1 VTLAEL
7 VPSLRTSL
15 SARLEPGLWPSSAH
29 ADCAGEVTV
38 GGVPLSHLAAQH
50 GTPTYVLDIDDVRLR
65 CQEYRQTL
73 PGVEI
78 AYASKAFLCAAM
90 VRLVA
95 EEGLT
100 LDVCSAGELAL
111 ARAAGFP
118 AERIV
123 LHGNVK
129 TVEDLKSALSAR
141 VGRIVLDS
149 TDEIDQLAALAR
161 HRQDVLIRV
170 TPEVDAGAH
179 KAVATGVAD
188 QKFGFG
194 LSDGAA
200 VDAVRRVLG
209 HPGLRLVGLHCH
221 LGSQIST
228 VAAYELAARRMV
240 GLLAELGHR
249 FGFQAAQL
257 NLGGGHAV
265 RYTRTDRALDLV
277 SFANRVPEAVRAAC
291 LDHRVPRPALTV
303 EPGRAIV
310 GPAAVALYRVA
321 AVKRRPGLRTFVAVD
336 GGMSDNPRP
345 ALYGA
350 RYSARLIGRP
360 LRALPRPVTVV
371 GRHCEAGDVLAT
383 DVLLPEDVRAGDLL
397 AVPVAGAY
405 QVSMASSYNLVGRPP
420 VVAVSG
426 GASRLLIRRETETD
440 LLGRDME
447 LDAAPGTAPGTGL
460 GTAPGTGLDTKPDTA
475 LTASADGAP
484 GRAHSGPQLGG

>member
-38 GGVPLSHLAAQH
+38 GGVPLSHLAARH
-50 GTPTYVLDIDDVRLR
+50 GTPCYVLDTDDVRLR

-78 AYASKAFLCAAM
+78 AYASKAFLSAAM
-90 VRLVA
+90 IRLV
-95 EEGLT
+95 EEQGLS

-111 ARAAGFP
+111 AIAAGFP
-118 AERIV
+118 AGRIM

-129 TVEDLKSALSAR
+129 TTEDLKTALSAR

-149 TDEIDQLAALAR
+149 CDEIDQLAAMVR

-170 TPEVDAGAH
+170 TPEVDAGTH
-179 KAVATGVAD
+179 RAVATGVAD

-200 VDAVRRVLG
+200 VDAVRRVLE
-209 HPGLRLVGLHCH
+209 HPELRLVGLHCH
-221 LGSQIST
+221 LGSQISSVSPYE
-228 VAAYELAARRMV
+228 VAAERMV
-240 GLLAELGHR
+240 RLLGELSR
-249 FGFQAAQL
+249 QFGWHATQL
-257 NLGGGHAV
+257 NLGGGHGI
-265 RYTRTDRALDLV
+265 RYTREDRALDLV
-277 SFANRVPEAVRAAC
+277 NFANRVPEAVRAAC
-291 LDHRVPRPALTV
+291 LEQRIPRPRLTV

-321 AVKRRPGLRTFVAVD
+321 TVKRRPGARTFVAVD

-350 RYSARLIGRP
+350 RYAVRLVGRP
-360 LRALPRPVTVV
+360 LRALPRPMTVV
-371 GRHCEAGDVLAT
+371 GRHCESGDVLAT
-383 DVLLPEDVRAGDLL
+383 DVPLPEDVRAGDLL

-405 QVSMASSYNLVGRPP
+405 QCSMASGYNLVGRPP
-420 VVAVSG
+420 VVGVSAG
-426 GASRLLIRRETETD
+426 ESRLLVRRETEAD
-440 LLGRDME
+440 LFARDVTLGTGGGTHPDPQ
-447 LDAAPGTAPGTGL
+447 AAPA
-460 GTAPGTGLDTKPDTA
+460 
-475 LTASADGAP
+475 GA
-484 GRAHSGPQLGG
+484 

>member
-1 VTLAEL
+1 
-7 VPSLRTSL
+7 
-15 SARLEPGLWPSSAH
+15 
-29 ADCAGEVTV
+29 
-38 GGVPLSHLAAQH
+38 
-50 GTPTYVLDIDDVRLR
+50 
-65 CQEYRQTL
+65 
-73 PGVEI
+73 
-78 AYASKAFLCAAM
+78 
-90 VRLVA
+90 
-95 EEGLT
+95 
-100 LDVCSAGELAL
+100 
-111 ARAAGFP
+111 
-118 AERIV
+118 
-123 LHGNVK
+123 
-129 TVEDLKSALSAR
+129 
-141 VGRIVLDS
+141 
-149 TDEIDQLAALAR
+149 
-161 HRQDVLIRV
+161 
-170 TPEVDAGAH
+170 
-179 KAVATGVAD
+179 
-188 QKFGFG
+188 
-194 LSDGAA
+194 
-200 VDAVRRVLG
+200 
-209 HPGLRLVGLHCH
+209 
-221 LGSQIST
+221 
-228 VAAYELAARRMV
+228 
-240 GLLAELGHR
+240 
-249 FGFQAAQL
+249 
-257 NLGGGHAV
+257 
-265 RYTRTDRALDLV
+265 
-277 SFANRVPEAVRAAC
+277 
-291 LDHRVPRPALTV
+291 VPRPALTV

-447 LDAAPGTAPGTGL
+447 LDAAPGTGLGTGL
-460 GTAPGTGLDTKPDTA
+460 GAGFGTGLDTGLDTKPDTA

>member
-1 VTLAEL
+1 MGAYLSQRRRPPALLAFLTEDSVTLAEL

-38 GGVPLSHLAAQH
+38 GGVPLSHLAPQH

-78 AYASKAFLCAAM
+78 AYASKAFLCGAM

-111 ARAAGFP
+111 ALAAGFP

-129 TVEDLKSALSAR
+129 TIDDLKSALSAR

-149 TDEIDQLAALAR
+149 TDEIDQLAAMAR
-161 HRQDVLIRV
+161 HRQDVLVRV
-170 TPEVDAGAH
+170 TPEVDAGTH

-200 VDAVRRVLG
+200 VDAVRRVLEQ
-209 HPGLRLVGLHCH
+209 PGLRLVGLHCH
-221 LGSQIST
+221 IGSQIHS
-228 VAAYELAARRMV
+228 VAAYELAAQRMV

-249 FGFQAAQL
+249 FGYRADQL
-257 NLGGGHAV
+257 NLGGGHAI
-265 RYTRTDRALDLV
+265 RYTREDHALDLV
-277 SFANRVPEAVRAAC
+277 NFANRVPDAVRVAC
-291 LDHRVPRPALTV
+291 QEQRVPRPRLTV

-310 GPAAVALYRVA
+310 GPAAVALYQVA
-321 AVKRRPGLRTFVAVD
+321 AVKRRPGVRTFVAVD

-350 RYSARLIGRP
+350 RYTARVVGRP
-360 LRALPRPVTVV
+360 LRAMPRPVTVV
-371 GRHCEAGDVLAT
+371 GRHCESGDILAT
-383 DVLLPEDVRAGDLL
+383 DVPLPEDVRAGDLL

-405 QVSMASSYNLVGRPP
+405 QCSMASSYNLVGRPP
-420 VVAVSG
+420 VVAVSDG
-426 GASRLLIRRETETD
+426 GCRLLVRRETEAD
-440 LLGRDME
+440 LFSRD
-447 LDAAPGTAPGTGL
+447 LGL
-460 GTAPGTGLDTKPDTA
+460 GQGRPRAGRRTGK
-475 LTASADGAP
+475 
-484 GRAHSGPQLGG
+484 